1 MPPVTGFTPKQAR
14 FVQEYLVDGNGT
26 RAAVAA
32 GYGVAGAR
40 VTACR
45 LLTKPNV
52 QKALEARQ
60 NADATRLSISRED
73 VIAGLL
79 RGIEGAQAKGD
90 PMGVIRGWAEIG
102 KMLGY
107 FTVKKI
113 QVEMTSGQHLSQTEL
128 AAMSDEA
135 LLALI
140 EQGTAAA

>member
-1 MPPVTGFTPKQAR
+1 MPVVTGFTAKQAK

-52 QKALEARQ
+52 QKALQARQ

-79 RGIEGAQAKGD
+79 KGVEGAQAKGD

-107 FTVKKI
+107 FAPTRVNLVAFPGTEAAIDKLE
-113 QVEMTSGQHLSQTEL
+113 QMTDQQ
-128 AAMSDEA
+128 
-135 LLALI
+135 LLAI
-140 EQGTAAA
+140 VAGAGGD